1 MYLEEGKMDVIVAG
15 VLRGHV
21 TESDAEKKTIRQNM
35 LKFIVNQS
43 KTSGHKV
50 TELNKCRL

>member
-50 TELNKCRL
+50 TELNKCR